1 MILTQGYF
9 YIYEVGEYY
18 RTGATKNLKLR
29 FKTHNSSHPQ
39 TIRPII
45 RLKTDDPFKLES
57 CVNNLL
63 NQFRIKK
70 NKDFFK
76 VDFATLI
83 SVIKDCNII
92 IDKYKCTDC
101 DIKLSSDKL
110 TEHLNTNHKNYNG
123 IFCFGF

>member
-1 MILTQGYF
+1 MIIINVFKKDVNYDHLYYIIFYTFALVNIILNIQSIFKMILTQGYF

-45 RLKTDDPFKLES
+45 RLKVDDPFKLES

-70 NKDFFK
+70 N
-76 VDFATLI
+76 T
-83 SVIKDCNII
+83 
-92 IDKYKCTDC
+92 
-101 DIKLSSDKL
+101 
-110 TEHLNTNHKNYNG
+110 
-123 IFCFGF
+123 